1 MSAPKPNNILR
12 RNRGNNTTTTTT
24 TNPTPRPPAQPIP
37 DFAQIQPEDLAPTP
51 QQQRRFERT
60 GGFGTPPKEYRLRFY
75 CLTCQNRPNHNGA
88 CATAKKLN
96 AAMPTRFAWH
106 YGAYSSPHVWD
117 WELGIEFCP
126 PLPPSDATSG
136 GAATGGAPAA
146 AGNKT
151 ANWNVT
157 AKVKEVVRAVVGPLK
172 DPAPPAAA
180 AATASAAAAPK
191 KQEGTVKKVIQGLR
205 KKNGEKSETN
215 GAAAAPTPVVPPP
228 FKVDDFLAGLKAK
241 GIRYTTTPEAFP

>member
-24 TNPTPRPPAQPIP
+24 TTTNPTQRPPAQAIP
-37 DFAQIQPEDLAPTP
+37 DFAQIQPEQLVPTP
-51 QQQRRFERT
+51 EQQRRFERT

-136 GAATGGAPAA
+136 GAPPAA
-146 AGNKT
+146 AARNGNG
-151 ANWNVT
+151 NWNVT

-180 AATASAAAAPK
+180 AATASAAAPK

-205 KKNGEKSETN
+205 KKNGEKSET
-215 GAAAAPTPVVPPP
+215 ATAVPTPVVPPP

-241 GIRYTTTPEAFP
+241 GVTYKTTPEAFP